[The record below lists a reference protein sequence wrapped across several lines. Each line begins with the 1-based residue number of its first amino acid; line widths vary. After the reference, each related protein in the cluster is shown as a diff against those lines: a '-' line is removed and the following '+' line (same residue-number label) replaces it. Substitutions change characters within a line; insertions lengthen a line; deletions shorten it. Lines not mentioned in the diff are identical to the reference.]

1 MKWHLIFLVCI
12 YLVNF
17 GFSSSENRVNYGEI
31 RLFQTPVSY
40 NVDMTVLLNDA
51 SRREKEVSY
60 KVKAALNVYPVW
72 IDSEF
77 ECLLKFELVSP
88 QLQSRGKHVS
98 AEYMPMKSV
107 WDAYSHSTFYAH
119 WKNGLV
125 QTAYLDPNELIDIQN
140 FKRSLISLFQIQ
152 AFNGEHREIDISG
165 TCDVVYETLSKQ
177 VIRKIKRRCSAP
189 EWPAVG
195 LDSVQARRLTR
206 YSLSD
211 SLDAL
216 DELHAEELLE
226 MGALKARVWLR
237 ARRALPAPAGAA
249 RAASLAAALAAL
261 PAALAP
267 APLAAPPP
275 AASGVSLLRWLVL
288 VGADDELAEALR
300 AARAARGAGAGAGG
314 DARGARAAL
323 RLLRALRRA
332 PAAPVAALLHDL
344 AEPDLLET
352 LCEAL
357 GLVGSAAT
365 HAAVAPF
372 LRLRSP
378 DVTPHLARRYL
389 AALALAPRPQES
401 VIEDVLRAAEEVN
414 DASIVESALLAA
426 GAAASRLPAEP
437 VAGVVRDALA
447 RSLANCKDDECRR
460 VRIHALGN
468 LQREDTIESLLEHA
482 ERGAG
487 PAALAALDALEG
499 VAAAL
504 ATPERVLRL
513 ERLVLDAR
521 ALEVRAAALDLLLRC
536 SAVAP
541 FSLPRTLLA
550 LHERAPSELQ
560 RLAWQRLRALA
571 VDHEHV
577 RKLIRMLPLR
587 LRGWDA
593 QAMAGT
599 SSVLVREAAADGGWR
614 ALLESVQLAR
624 GGLLRRGRVRLLTL
638 SPANVTDDTLSV
650 EIWTRGLEAFA
661 GDSTKESSSEDEG
674 EAEATSGGLAL
685 GVGGLRAHTYTLF
698 SGQAELLGHV
708 WAGTGSEPTPVLRA
722 LRPAGGAEVALPLL
736 GGAALTYRYEALV
749 SLALDAQA
757 QVSLWS
763 RSARSQLELRGAAVA
778 EGEARVETAWGALT
792 AEAADEAEPSMTIS
806 ADLDFYDG
814 VELCVRA
821 DVAAHARGAAVALRS
836 ALGARRERRVRRR
849 AARRGAA
856 PGRTLALG
864 ARNDAACRALGPGA

>member
-1 MKWHLIFLVCI
+1 MKWHIIRLVCI

-17 GFSSSENRVNYGEI
+17 GVSSSVNRADYGEI

-40 NVDMTVLLNDA
+40 NVDMTVLLNDV
-51 SRREKEVSY
+51 SRRDKEISY
-60 KVKAALNVYPVW
+60 KVKTALNVYPVW

-77 ECLLKFELVSP
+77 ESLLKFELVSP
-88 QLQSRGKHVS
+88 QLLSRGKHIS
-98 AEYMPMKSV
+98 AEYMAMNSV
-107 WDAYSHSTFYAH
+107 WDTYSYSTFYAH
-119 WKNGLV
+119 WKDGLI
-125 QTAYLDPNELIDIQN
+125 QTAYLDPKELIDIQN
-140 FKRSLISLFQIQ
+140 FKRSLLSLFQIQ
-152 AFNGEHREIDISG
+152 AFDGERQETDISG
-165 TCDVVYETLSKQ
+165 TCDVLYETLSMK

-189 EWPAVG
+189 EWSPDGHDA
-195 LDSVQARRLTR
+195 LQSRRLTR
-206 YSLSD
+206 FTLSD
-211 SLDAL
+211 ELDAL
-216 DELHAEELLE
+216 DELHAEELHE

-237 ARRALPAPAGAA
+237 ARRALPAPAAAA
-249 RAASLAAALAAL
+249 RAASLAAALGAL

-267 APLAAPPP
+267 AALAAPPP
-275 AASGVSLLRWLVL
+275 AASG
-288 VGADDELAEALR
+288 GADDDVAQALQ
-300 AARAARGAGAGAGG
+300 AAREARGAGAGAGG

-332 PAAPVAALLHDL
+332 PPAPLAALLHDH

-365 HAAVAPF
+365 HSAVAPF

-389 AALALAPRPQES
+389 AALALAPHPQES

-414 DASIVESALLAA
+414 EASIVESALLAA
-426 GAAASRLPAEP
+426 AAAASRLPSEP
-437 VAGVVRDALA
+437 IASVVRDSLA
-447 RSLANCKDDECRR
+447 RSLAKCKDDECRR

-468 LQREDTIESLLEHA
+468 LRRDDTVESLLEHA

-513 ERLVLDAR
+513 ERLALDGR

-550 LHERAPSELQ
+550 LHERAPPELL

-593 QAMAGT
+593 QALAGT
-599 SSVLVREAAADGGWR
+599 SSVLVREAGAGGGWR
-614 ALLESVQLAR
+614 ALLESVQVAR
-624 GGLLRRGRVRLLTL
+624 GGLLRRGRVRLLAL

-661 GDSTKESSSEDEG
+661 GDSTKEPSSEEDG
-674 EAEATSGGLAL
+674 ESEATSGGLAL
-685 GVGGLRAHTYTLF
+685 GVGGLRAHTFTLF

-722 LRPAGGAEVALPLL
+722 LRPVGGAEVALPLL
-736 GGAALTYRYEALV
+736 GGAPLTYRHEALV

-763 RSARSQLELRGAAVA
+763 RNARSQLELRGAVVA
-778 EGEARVETAWGALT
+778 EGEARVETAWGSLT
-792 AEAADEAEPSMTIS
+792 AEATDEAEPRLSIS

-814 VELCVRA
+814 VELCVRV
-821 DVAAHARGAAVALRS
+821 DVAEHARSAAVALRS
-836 ALGARRERRVRRR
+836 AMGARGAGGARGVRR
-849 AARRGAA
+849 AARRRWLAS
-856 PGRTLALG
+856 GRTLALG
-864 ARNDAACRALGPGA
+864 APNDASCRALGAAPE